1 LILSIDIITTDTS
14 SLRDRGLA
22 YAFTSSPYIITAFA
36 GPKSAEGFY
45 DTNWRWGYGS
55 FAIILPFVAAPL
67 FSVLQYNKI
76 KATRQGLLV
85 KKKSGRTWR
94 EAIWFYIIEFDR
106 EFATEVLLLPTPSPE
121 LTNLLHLTVLAVFLL
136 AGGLVLFLL
145 PFSLAASTSD
155 EWRSASIVSMLVIGF
170 VMLVAFGLVERF
182 VSPKPF
188 IPYVLL
194 VDRTGLGACLC
205 DLTYQIAYYC
215 WASYFQS
222 YLQVVFN
229 LSISTSGYIGS
240 TFDVVSGVWLL
251 GVGYLIRKTGYFR
264 WLLWIAVPLYLL
276 GVGLMI
282 HFRQPGMN
290 IGYVVMCQI
299 FIAFAGGTMII
310 CQQVAVL
317 SVASHNDAAAMLALL
332 GLFGNVGGAVGNSIS
347 GAIWTH
353 IFPDALQ
360 RLLPAETVGDWETI
374 YEDLA
379 VQLSYEVGDPTRYAI
394 QMAYAEAQSK
404 MLIAGTAVMG
414 LAIVCVAIIRNIKV
428 SEIEQVKGMLF

>member
-1 LILSIDIITTDTS
+1 M
-14 SLRDRGLA
+14 
-22 YAFTSSPYIITAFA
+22 
-36 GPKSAEGFY
+36 
-45 DTNWRWGYGS
+45 
-55 FAIILPFVAAPL
+55 
-67 FSVLQYNKI
+67 
-76 KATRQGLLV
+76 
-85 KKKSGRTWR
+85 
-94 EAIWFYIIEFDR
+94 
-106 EFATEVLLLPTPSPE
+106 
-121 LTNLLHLTVLAVFLL
+121 LAVFLL

-155 EWRSASIVSMLVIGF
+155 EWRSASVVSMLVIGF

-194 VDRTGLGACLC
+194 VDRTVLGACLC